1 MSKRKWKLSVFAK
14 DSNSILFHMAWQSI
28 IIINLDNDFVENV
41 TIPHKTIIDSDNGLS
56 PGRCRAIIWT
66 DTGILLIGPLGT
78 NVNEILIKIR
88 TFSFKKMLLKM
99 SSAKWRPFC
108 LDINVLSV
116 EVVMTLSGSAG
127 YDKVGIMITGF
138 SGRIIRCIAHWSQ
151 VCGFIKPWSALV
163 QGNGLLPIGTKPL
176 PKPTLSCHRQGL
188 VAFCLGYQTLKC
200 FWKFRIWYCS
210 HIPQGHTS

>member
-56 PGRCRAIIWT
+56 PGRYRAIIWT
-66 DTGILLIGPLGT
+66 NTGILLIGPLGT

-127 YDKVGIMITGF
+127 DDKVGIMITGF
-138 SGRIIRCIAHWSQ
+138 SGRIIRMYR
-151 VCGFIKPWSALV
+151 PLV
-163 QGNGLLPIGTKPL
+163 PGMWLHK
-176 PKPTLSCHRQGL
+176 TLASTGPR
-188 VAFCLGYQTLKC
+188 
-200 FWKFRIWYCS
+200 
-210 HIPQGHTS
+210 